1 MEISSPPVS
10 AAERF
15 RAGREKKRQRTAT
28 QKAAQAAAVKE
39 RRRKER
45 AELARERER
54 SEAEARRRE
63 SLRQAAAAEARIQ
76 ELQAKQRA
84 ELLERLGK
92 DMPSD
97 PLEVSA
103 EMGQILA
110 HTMRMAAADPSGAG
124 REQRRELLAIV
135 KAYQTT
141 IPDSRRLLVER
152 KLREAQERQHTPK
165 APPKLEPA
173 PATSTPLQMPART

>member
-1 MEISSPPVS
+1 VENQPPTS

-15 RAGREKKRQRTAT
+15 RAGREKKRTRTAS
-28 QKAAQAAAVKE
+28 QKATAAAAAKE
-39 RRRKER
+39 KRRRER
-45 AELARERER
+45 VALERERER

-63 SLRQAAAAEARIQ
+63 SLRNAAAHQARIE

-92 DMPSD
+92 EMPTD

-103 EMGQILA
+103 EMGRILA
-110 HTMRMAAADPSGAG
+110 HAMRMAAADPSGAG
-124 REQRRELLAIV
+124 REQRKELLSIV
-135 KAYQTT
+135 KAYQGT
-141 IPDSRRLLVER
+141 IPDARRLLVER

-173 PATSTPLQMPART
+173 PVDSVPLQMGPRT